1 MKIEKFYEKVQRTK
15 PKLSQFIYQKY
26 LSDLIQNADFL
37 DEKPDRYKNRYEYTC
52 LIEFSNRV
60 YLYDKEQLS
69 HLVSILE
76 RLKEFEELGKKRV
89 SFFINQSY
97 IRLHIKLKPAKVKEI
112 EATQEYQDWYKNI
125 ESDWI
130 NYKEEQELKKAT
142 KKYNL

>member
-60 YLYDKEQLS
+60 YLYDKEQLNY
-69 HLVSILE
+69 LLSILD
-76 RLKEFEELGKKRV
+76 RVKEFEEPGKKRV
-89 SFFINQSY
+89 SLFISQSY
-97 IRLHIKLKPAKVKEI
+97 IRLHIKIKPAKVKEI
-112 EATQEYQDWYKNI
+112 EATQEYQDWYKTIDAN
-125 ESDWI
+125 WVKW
-130 NYKEEQELKKAT
+130 KEETELKKAM